1 MPSIVPNF
9 EYDIF
14 ISYRHNDN
22 RSGWVTDFVNALQ
35 EELAST
41 IKEPLSIYFD
51 KNPHDGLL
59 ETHNVD
65 KSLEGKLKCLIF
77 IPILS
82 QTYCDLKS
90 FAWQNEFCAFNKLSQ
105 HDLFG
110 RDIKLKSGNV
120 ASRILPV
127 QIHELEAEDKAL
139 LEKETGAALR
149 AVEFIYQASGVVRPL
164 LPSETDPKGNL
175 KHTYYRDQV
184 HKVARGIKEII
195 SAMRTP
201 ASPQGTRDTVQYT
214 TSIPASTRKK
224 LSVMA
229 ALIILL
235 GVAGYAIFYFTG
247 WRDNL
252 FREPNRSIAVLP
264 FENMNRDSTQDYFSN
279 GMSEDILNHLVK
291 IADLKVKSR
300 TSTLQY
306 KGTSKTAAQIGE
318 ELNVANIVEGSV
330 RRVGDQ
336 VRIVVQLIDA
346 QNDVHLWSETYD
358 RDFKDVLSLQSEIAM
373 EIARALEA
381 KLTAGEKINI
391 EKEATQNVTAYDY
404 FLKAQEFA
412 RRGAGKKAD
421 FQIALQ
427 LVNKAIQNDKNF
439 ARAYVM
445 KGWLWFNLGT
455 FGVPEKVW
463 YDSLMLSADQAILL
477 DPMAPEA
484 YLLKGNAFWFI
495 GKIKE
500 WNALVKKAYSLAPN
514 NPEVMGA
521 YGWQMLQEGKEEGA
535 DLMLKSAARE
545 FSSKD
550 PNSYNAYIGAY
561 FSTNNWEMV
570 EQLCNQQK
578 MLNPESIGPFNILA
592 MAYNYQGKYDKAI
605 EELKASE
612 KISPNRQW
620 LIDRLAWT
628 NFRKK
633 DFEAAAKYW
642 AQYPEIESSFSDTT
656 QRVPF
661 RHRLAM
667 TYAKLGRRKE
677 GERLVHED
685 LQIQTEILS
694 KKRGM
699 GTWDNFGSIY
709 YDLAVDHAFLGN
721 NELAVQCLDSA
732 LHYDFYMDP
741 YGYGNDPMFE
751 SLKNREDFKR
761 LAKKQ
766 SDYFLFRKQ
775 AFSNALNRAQAGNE
789 LKSLMEK

>member
-1 MPSIVPNF
+1 MASLITGY

-22 RSGWVTDFVNALQ
+22 RSGWVTDFVTALQ

-41 IKEPLSIYFD
+41 IKEPLTIYFD

-77 IPILS
+77 IPIIS
-82 QTYCDLKS
+82 QTYCDPKS
-90 FAWQNEFCAFNKLSQ
+90 FAWQHEFCAFNNLTKEDSL
-105 HDLFG
+105 G
-110 RDIKLKSGNV
+110 GDIKLSNGNV
-120 ASRILPV
+120 ASRILPIK
-127 QIHELEAEDKAL
+127 IHDLDAEDKAVI
-139 LEKETGAALR
+139 ENEIGGVLR
-149 AVEFIYQASGVVRPL
+149 AIEFIYKEAGVNRPL
-164 LPSETDPKGNL
+164 RLNEDNPNKNQNQTTYRNQVNKVANAIKDITVGV
-175 KHTYYRDQV
+175 KHTG
-184 HKVARGIKEII
+184 AGAKEN
-195 SAMRTP
+195 RNTKPTP
-201 ASPQGTRDTVQYT
+201 VSP
-214 TSIPASTRKK
+214 SFRKK
-224 LSVMA
+224 TALVASV
-229 ALIILL
+229 LIIL
-235 GVAGYAIFYFTG
+235 GIAFAWFYYRAGWGETLASTQAK
-247 WRDNL
+247 
-252 FREPNRSIAVLP
+252 SIAVLP
-264 FENMNRDSTQDYFSN
+264 FENMNHDPEQDYFSS

-291 IADLKVKSR
+291 IADLRVKSR

-306 KGTSKTAAQIGE
+306 KGTTKTAPQIGE

-346 QNDVHLWSETYD
+346 ENDVHLWSETYD

-381 KLTAGEKINI
+381 RLTAREKINI

-412 RRGAGKKAD
+412 RRGTGKKAD
-421 FQIALQ
+421 LEIALQ
-427 LVNKAIQNDKNF
+427 LLNKAIQNDKNF

-445 KGWLWFNLGT
+445 KGWMWFNLSS

-463 YDSLMLSADQAILL
+463 YDSVMLSADQAIRL
-477 DPMAPEA
+477 DPAAPDA
-484 YLLKGNAFWFI
+484 YLMKGNAFWFV

-521 YGWQMLQEGKEEGA
+521 YGWQMLEEGKEEGA
-535 DLMLKSAARE
+535 DLMLKSAEME

-561 FSTNNWEMV
+561 FVTNNWEMV

-578 MLNPESIGPFNILA
+578 MLNPESIGPFNTLA
-592 MAYNYQGKYDKAI
+592 SAYNWQGKYDKAI
-605 EELKASE
+605 EELKAAE
-612 KISPNRQW
+612 KINPNRHW
-620 LIDRLAWT
+620 LIDRMAWT
-628 NFRKK
+628 YFRKK

-642 AQYPEIESSFSDTT
+642 GQYPEIESSFSDTT

-699 GTWDNFGSIY
+699 GAWDNFGSIY

-721 NELAVQCLDSA
+721 NDLAVQCLDSA
-732 LHYDFYMDP
+732 LHYEFYMDP
-741 YGYGNDPMFE
+741 GGYGNDPMFE
-751 SLKNREDFKR
+751 SLKNREDFKG

-775 AFSNALNRAQAGNE
+775 AFSNALNRAQASTD
-789 LKSLMEK
+789 LKGLLK